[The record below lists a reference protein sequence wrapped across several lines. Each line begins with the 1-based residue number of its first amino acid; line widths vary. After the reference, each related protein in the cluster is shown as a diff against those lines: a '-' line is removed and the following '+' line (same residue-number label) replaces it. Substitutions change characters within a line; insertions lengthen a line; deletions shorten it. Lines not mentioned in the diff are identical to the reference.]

1 MINKFVIFNK
11 STKIK
16 MKKFLKILLKIIKWF
31 VIILAV
37 IITLLYIFG
46 YGYLVRGVRVT
57 YLTGHK
63 TAFLADYEY
72 FDNRTIEKGTAQPWN
87 ISKDYNKV
95 PATEKLNQTHKELGT
110 TSFLII
116 KGDSIWHESYYDIG
130 SETAMTNSFSMAK
143 SIVTSAL
150 GKAIDLKLIP
160 SLEAKVIDY
169 LPELKGKYAKELTV
183 GDLASMASGHSW
195 IEDYYGPTSLTSQA
209 YFKKDLREL
218 MLNLPVDKHPGQE
231 FIYQS
236 GDTQLLAM
244 VLEKAT
250 NMNLSDF
257 VSKYFWQPMG
267 MEQDALWQI
276 DDTDD
281 GIEKAYCCVA
291 SNARDFAKFGRL
303 YKQNG
308 NWNGEQILSEEFIQ
322 KSIHPRFNESPQY
335 GYGWWL
341 SNYQN
346 KQIYYMRG
354 HLGQFVIVIPEDDL
368 IIVRLGHLKG
378 LQTKTDPHSEDL
390 YIYIDEAQKMIN
402 KN

>member
-1 MINKFVIFNK
+1 
-11 STKIK
+11 
-16 MKKFLKILLKIIKWF
+16 MKKIFKILLKIIKWI
-31 VIILAV
+31 VIILLV
-37 IITLLYIFG
+37 IISLLYIFG

-63 TAFLADYEY
+63 TAFLDDYEY
-72 FDNRTIEKGTAQPWN
+72 FDNRTIEKGTAQPWLV
-87 ISKDYNKV
+87 SKDYNKV
-95 PATEKLNQTHKELGT
+95 PATEKLNQTHKELET

-116 KGDSIWHESYYDIG
+116 KGDSIWHESYFDIG
-130 SETAMTNSFSMAK
+130 SQTSKTNSFSMAK

-150 GKAIDLKLIP
+150 GKAIDLQMIP
-160 SLEAKVIDY
+160 SLDTKVVDY
-169 LPELKGKYAKELTV
+169 LPELKGKYANELTV

-218 MLNLPVDKHPGQE
+218 MLSLPVDNKPGQN

-250 NMNLSDF
+250 KMTLTDF
-257 VSKYFWQPMG
+257 VSEYFWKPMG
-267 MEQDALWQI
+267 MESDALWQI
-276 DDTDD
+276 DHGGD
-281 GIEKAYCCVA
+281 GVEKAYCCIA
-291 SNARDFAKFGRL
+291 SNARDFARFGKL

-308 NWNGEQILSEEFIQ
+308 KWNDEQIISSDFIQ
-322 KSIHPRFNESPQY
+322 KSIHPRFTESPQY

-341 SNYQN
+341 SNYKN

-368 IIVRLGHLKG
+368 IIVRLGHKKG
-378 LQTKTDPHSEDL
+378 LQTKTDAHSNDL
-390 YIYIDEAQKMIN
+390 YVYIDEALQMIN
-402 KN
+402 Q

>member
-1 MINKFVIFNK
+1 
-11 STKIK
+11 
-16 MKKFLKILLKIIKWF
+16 MKKIFKVLLKIIKWF
-31 VIILAV
+31 VIILA
-37 IITLLYIFG
+37 IIIALLYIFG

-63 TAFLADYEY
+63 TAFLEDYEY
-72 FDNRTIEKGTAQPWN
+72 FDNRTIEKGAAQPWK

-95 PATEKLNQTHKELGT
+95 PTTERLNQTHKDLGT

-130 SETAMTNSFSMAK
+130 SETAKTNSFSMAK
-143 SIVTSAL
+143 SIVSSAL
-150 GKAIDLKLIP
+150 GKAIDLKMIP
-160 SLEAKVIDY
+160 NLDAKVIDY
-169 LPELKGKYAKELTV
+169 LPELKGQYAKDLTV
-183 GDLASMASGHSW
+183 GDLSSMASGHSW
-195 IEDYYGPTSLTSQA
+195 VEDYYGPTSLTSQA
-209 YFKKDLREL
+209 YFKKDIREL
-218 MLNLPVDKHPGQE
+218 MLSLGVDKKPGQE

-250 NMNLSDF
+250 NMKLSDF
-257 VSKYFWQPMG
+257 VSIYFWKPMG
-267 MEQDALWQI
+267 MEQDALWQL
-276 DDTDD
+276 DHEGD
-281 GIEKAYCCVA
+281 GIEKAYCCIA
-291 SNARDFAKFGRL
+291 SNARDFAKFGKL

-322 KSIHPRFNESPQY
+322 KATHPRFAESPQY

-341 SNYQN
+341 SNYQD

-402 KN
+402 QK

>member
-1 MINKFVIFNK
+1 
-11 STKIK
+11 
-16 MKKFLKILLKIIKWF
+16 MKNCFKILLKIIKWF
-31 VIILAV
+31 VIILA
-37 IITLLYIFG
+37 IIIALLYIFG

-57 YLTGHK
+57 YLKGHK
-63 TAFLADYEY
+63 TAFLDDYEY
-72 FDNRTIEKGTAQPWN
+72 FDNRTIERGTAQPWN

-95 PATEKLNQTHKELGT
+95 PATEKLNQTHKELET
-110 TSFLII
+110 TSFIII
-116 KGDSIWHESYYDIG
+116 KGDSIWHESYFDIG
-130 SETAMTNSFSMAK
+130 SNTSKTNSFSMAK

-150 GKAIDLKLIP
+150 GKAIDLKMIP
-160 SLEAKVIDY
+160 SLDTKVIDY
-169 LPELKGKYAKELTV
+169 LPELTGEFANELTV
-183 GDLASMASGHSW
+183 GDLASMASGHEW
-195 IEDYYGPTSLTSQA
+195 IENYYGPTSLTTQA
-209 YFKKDLREL
+209 YFKKDLRRL
-218 MLNLPVDKHPGQE
+218 MLSLPVKDKPGQN

-250 NMNLSDF
+250 NMHLADF

-267 MEQDALWQI
+267 MEQNALWQL
-276 DDTDD
+276 DHEGD

-291 SNARDFAKFGRL
+291 SNARDFAKFGKL

-308 NWNGEQILSEEFIQ
+308 SWNGEQILSEGFIQ
-322 KSIHPRFNESPQY
+322 KAIHPRFEESPEY

-341 SNYQN
+341 SSYQN
-346 KQIYYMRG
+346 KQAYYMRG

-378 LQTKTDPHSEDL
+378 EQTKTDPHSEDF

-402 KN
+402 TK